1 MSDPIIIFT
10 IAELKEID
18 KIESFYTN
26 YKSIPLKDIKEIEM
40 LGSLPNNY
48 TTVGLDGKFPYPKN
62 VKKII
67 DDIFIIVLPSFLIIL
82 ENYNIKTSIGHHIGT
97 IMTQLI
103 KDNFIKEKT
112 FIKVQTDLKKLKK
125 LSILLLDKKLQTA
138 LDCLV

>member
-1 MSDPIIIFT
+1 VSDPIIIFT

-82 ENYNIKTSIGHHIGT
+82 ENYNIKTSIGHHIRT

-103 KDNFIKEKT
+103 IDNFIKEKT

-125 LSILLLDKKLQTA
+125 LSILLSDKKLQTA